1 MISSKLLK
9 YFVND
14 RIQLVKDA
22 DRVAV
27 MYSWHKLDHAMLI
40 LSSDMYNVVPV
51 LNRDSQVVGLIS
63 MARIARAAIQI
74 EGMSFDNLNE
84 MTVGD
89 VMDQDVFKIKE
100 DFEFEDVLK
109 MLVDTSFI
117 CVVDDQDVF
126 KGIITRSDV
135 LRGTN
140 HLVHNLESAY
150 DLVEKE

>member
-14 RIQLVKDA
+14 RIQLVKNA

-51 LNRDSQVVGLIS
+51 LNRESQVVGLIS

-89 VMDQDVFKIKE
+89 VMDTNVFKIKE

-140 HLVHNLESAY
+140 HLVHNLELEY
-150 DLVEKE
+150 DLIGKE

>member
-51 LNRDSQVVGLIS
+51 LKRDSQVVGLIS
-63 MARIARAAIQI
+63 MTRITRAEIQI
-74 EGMSFDNLNE
+74 EGMTFDNLNE
-84 MTVGD
+84 MTVSD
-89 VMDQDVFKIKE
+89 VMNLDMYLIKE
-100 DFEFEDVLK
+100 YIV
-109 MLVDTSFI
+109 I
-117 CVVDDQDVF
+117 
-126 KGIITRSDV
+126 
-135 LRGTN
+135 
-140 HLVHNLESAY
+140 
-150 DLVEKE
+150 